1 MTIILNGKE
10 ESIGAGMTVAELIV
24 VKGLDPAT
32 VIVEYNY
39 ELVPQETWA
48 GIVLKEN
55 DRLEIL
61 RFVGGG

>member
-1 MTIILNGKE
+1 MKIILNGKE
-10 ESIGAGMTVAELIV
+10 EIIPAGTTVERLVSARGLIP
-24 VKGLDPAT
+24 DHI
-32 VIVEYNY
+32 IVEYNCD
-39 ELVPQETWA
+39 LVKKETWP

>member
-1 MTIILNGKE
+1 MKITFNGRE
-10 ESIGAGMTVAELIV
+10 EVSSRGMTVAELIAS
-24 VKGLDPAT
+24 KGINPDT

-39 ELVPQETWA
+39 ELIKKEAWG